1 MVKQEKKQGIMIDSV
16 DFNETEGV
24 KTLLGDPSKAI
35 IKLSVPMIIGMALIT
50 LYYIVDAFWVSGLG
64 AEAVAAT
71 GFVFPFFFLLMAIS
85 NGLGVGA
92 GAAISRRIGAKD
104 KKGAN
109 NVASHVLILMLI
121 LSALFSI
128 FLFVFARDIL
138 LCIGAGSSIDMSVP
152 YGQVIF
158 AGSIFIFFSN
168 VANAILRGEGD
179 AKRAMYV
186 ILFGSVLNIFLDP
199 IFIYSFNMGVTGAA
213 VATILSMAISSVLM
227 LYWFLFRKD
236 TFVSF
241 RFEKFSYNKT
251 VIMEIFTI
259 GFPAAMV
266 MLSMSITQIILNYLI
281 ATLIDLDGVAVFNLG
296 WRIASMAI
304 LPILGIATAVVSI
317 TGAAVGEKMYSK
329 ASDVHLHALKYGVIF
344 ELIISIFTFVFAPQI
359 AAVFTYAELS
369 AHLETDLILFLR
381 IMSLSYPIMTFGIIS
396 SSMFQGAGKGF
407 PALVVTVLRAIIL
420 TPLFVVIFSEYLS
433 LYLTGFWWGIVI
445 ANSIGPVIAF
455 TWARIYLKKLVID
468 SY

>member
-1 MVKQEKKQGIMIDSV
+1 MVDQEKKQDILFDSV
-16 DFNETEGV
+16 EFTETEGI

-35 IKLSVPMIIGMALIT
+35 IKLSVPMIIGMSLLT
-50 LYYIVDAFWVSGLG
+50 LYYVVDAFWVAGLG

-71 GFVFPFFFLLMAIS
+71 GFVFPFFFFLMAIS

-92 GAAISRRIGAKD
+92 GSAISRRIGAKD
-104 KKGAN
+104 KSGAN
-109 NVASHVLILMLI
+109 NVVAHTLILMLI
-121 LSALFSI
+121 LSAVSSI

-138 LCIGAGSSIDMSVP
+138 IAIGAGSSVNMAVS

-168 VANAILRGEGD
+168 IANAMLRGEGD

-186 ILFGSVLNIFLDP
+186 ILLGSVLNIVLDP
-199 IFIYSFNMGVTGAA
+199 IFIYTLQMGVTGAA
-213 VATILSMAISSVLM
+213 VATILSMAISSFLM
-227 LYWFLFRKD
+227 LYWFLLKKD
-236 TFVSF
+236 TFISF
-241 RFEKFSYNKT
+241 KLHGFTYHKP

-259 GFPAAMV
+259 GFPASMV
-266 MLSMSITQIILNYLI
+266 MLSMSITQLILNYLI
-281 ATLIDLDGVAVFNLG
+281 ATMINLDGVAVHNLG

-329 ASDVHLHALKYGVIF
+329 ASDVHIYALKYGVMF
-344 ELIISIFTFVFAPQI
+344 EFIIALFTFIFAPQI

-381 IMSLSYPIMTFGIIS
+381 IMSLSYPIMTFGVIS

-407 PALVVTVLRAIIL
+407 PALVITVLRAIIL
-420 TPLFVVIFSEYLS
+420 TPLFVVLFATYFGLH
-433 LYLTGFWWGIVI
+433 LTGFWWGIVA
-445 ANSIGPVIAF
+445 ANSIGPILAF
-455 TWARIYLKKLVID
+455 TWARLYLRNLVNITT
-468 SY
+468 

>member
-1 MVKQEKKQGIMIDSV
+1 MIKQEKKQGTMVGSV
-16 DFNETEGV
+16 DFNETKGV

-227 LYWFLFRKD
+227 LYWFLLGKD

-251 VIMEIFTI
+251 VVMEIFTI

-329 ASDVHLHALKYGVIF
+329 ASDVHLYALKYGFIF

-381 IMSLSYPIMTFGIIS
+381 IMSLSYPIMTFGVIS

-407 PALVVTVLRAIIL
+407 PALVVTVLRTIIL

-433 LYLTGFWWGIVI
+433 LHLAGFWWGIII

>member
-1 MVKQEKKQGIMIDSV
+1 MVKQEKKQRIMFDSV

-109 NVASHVLILMLI
+109 NVASHVLVLMLI
-121 LSALFSI
+121 LSALFSF

-138 LCIGAGSSIDMSVP
+138 LGIGAGSSIDMAVS

-168 VANAILRGEGD
+168 IANAILRGEGD

-186 ILFGSVLNIFLDP
+186 ILFGSVLNIVLDP
-199 IFIYSFNMGVTGAA
+199 IFIYSLGMGVTGAA
-213 VATILSMAISSVLM
+213 VATILSMAISSV
-227 LYWFLFRKD
+227 RK
-236 TFVSF
+236 SKNPM
-241 RFEKFSYNKT
+241 RY
-251 VIMEIFTI
+251 
-259 GFPAAMV
+259 
-266 MLSMSITQIILNYLI
+266 SII
-281 ATLIDLDGVAVFNLG
+281 NLG
-296 WRIASMAI
+296 
-304 LPILGIATAVVSI
+304 
-317 TGAAVGEKMYSK
+317 YSC
-329 ASDVHLHALKYGVIF
+329 HF
-344 ELIISIFTFVFAPQI
+344 
-359 AAVFTYAELS
+359 
-369 AHLETDLILFLR
+369 
-381 IMSLSYPIMTFGIIS
+381 
-396 SSMFQGAGKGF
+396 
-407 PALVVTVLRAIIL
+407 
-420 TPLFVVIFSEYLS
+420 
-433 LYLTGFWWGIVI
+433 
-445 ANSIGPVIAF
+445 
-455 TWARIYLKKLVID
+455 
-468 SY
+468 

>member
-1 MVKQEKKQGIMIDSV
+1 MVKKEKKQSIMFDSI

-35 IKLSVPMIIGMALIT
+35 IKLSLPMIIGMALIT

-92 GAAISRRIGAKD
+92 GSAISRRIGAKD

-109 NVASHVLILMLI
+109 VVASHVLVLMLI

-138 LCIGAGSSIDMSVP
+138 LVIGAGSSINMAVS
-152 YGQVIF
+152 YGKVIF
-158 AGSIFIFFSN
+158 VGSIFIFFSN

-186 ILFGSVLNIFLDP
+186 ILFGSVLNVFLDP
-199 IFIYSFNMGVTGAA
+199 IFIYSLEMGVTGAA
-213 VATILSMAISSVLM
+213 VATILSMAISSILM
-227 LYWFLFRKD
+227 LYWFLLRKD

-251 VIMEIFTI
+251 VLMEIFTI

-317 TGAAVGEKMYSK
+317 TGAAVGEKIYSK
-329 ASDVHLHALKYGVIF
+329 ASDVYLYALKYGVIF
-344 ELIISIFTFVFAPQI
+344 ELIISILTFVFAPQI

-407 PALVVTVLRAIIL
+407 PALVVTVFRAFIL

-433 LYLTGFWWGIVI
+433 LHLSGFWWGIVI

-455 TWARIYLKKLVID
+455 TWARIYLKKI
-468 SY
+468 SN